1 MSHLITAFCGDKNMK
16 MNGVLAVSKRV
27 MKLGTPYIESEL
39 LLMMIVIWM
48 TIVTCK
54 KPFNAKISLGL

>member
-1 MSHLITAFCGDKNMK
+1 
-16 MNGVLAVSKRV
+16 
-27 MKLGTPYIESEL
+27 MKLGTHYIESEL
-39 LLMMIVIWM
+39 LLRMIVIWM